1 MKRFTLL
8 ILICF
13 LAFSACKKDNQFVNA
28 TIHDETAILS
38 GCEWVIE
45 ISSVIY
51 SPKNLPDEFKVDGK
65 EVEIK
70 YDKLTSKKFC
80 QIHPDGIYEIS
91 IKDIR

>member
-1 MKRFTLL
+1 MKRFTPL

-28 TIHDETAILS
+28 TIHDESTILS
-38 GCEWVIE
+38 GCGWIIE
-45 ISSVIY
+45 ISSEIY

-70 YDKLTSKKFC
+70 YDKLTSKISC
-80 QIHPDGIYEIS
+80 QIHMDGIYEIS
-91 IKDIR
+91 IKNIR